1 MKKPF
6 FCPNSY
12 YSSIYDIDLE
22 NLISLG
28 IKGLIIDLDNTIIPH
43 KIFIVSEEISSW
55 FKNLKEMGFN
65 VCVLSNNQAYK
76 VKKISDKLQVPFI
89 YNAIK
94 PLTWSFRKAIKM
106 LGLDKR
112 NVAIIGD
119 QIFTDVLGGKIFG
132 ILTILVKPM
141 NPHEHWWTRKFR
153 IIERKL
159 LRKFIS
165 EGNL

>member
-1 MKKPF
+1 
-6 FCPNSY
+6 
-12 YSSIYDIDLE
+12 
-22 NLISLG
+22 LISLG

-112 NVAIIGD
+112 NV
-119 QIFTDVLGGKIFG
+119 
-132 ILTILVKPM
+132 
-141 NPHEHWWTRKFR
+141 
-153 IIERKL
+153 
-159 LRKFIS
+159 
-165 EGNL
+165 